1 MRTQTPRL
9 QHPGLQ
15 HLAILVM
22 LLTTAAAS
30 VQAASLTLVASGN
43 PVTEKSPFTVDLVL
57 TNSQPGRLGGK
68 TVVTFDQTLLSYG
81 SFSLTPGVPNLSF
94 FSNPVVATNGNL
106 KTVTFGF
113 DYAPVSGV
121 VGTFTFTPV
130 GAPGN
135 LATLGLRDYSQTI
148 GTFFNYTP
156 TYQRIYPTFTG
167 TQVTIAAV
175 PLPAGIW
182 LLATGVGA
190 LAVRRRRRRTAA

>member
-1 MRTQTPRL
+1 MRTQTP
-9 QHPGLQ
+9 GLR
-15 HLAILVM
+15 HLAILLI
-22 LLTTAAAS
+22 LLTTAGGGA
-30 VQAASLTLVASGN
+30 QAASLALLASAN
-43 PVTEKSPFTVDLVL
+43 PVTQNSPFTVDLVL
-57 TNSQPGRLGGK
+57 TNTQPGRLGGK

-135 LATLGLRDYSQTI
+135 LATLGLRDSSQTI
-148 GTFFNYTP
+148 GSFFNYTP

-167 TQVTIAAV
+167 TQVNITAV
-175 PLPAGIW
+175 PLPAGVW
-182 LLATGVGA
+182 LLGTGVGA
-190 LAVRRRRRRTAA
+190 LAVRRRLRRTAA